1 MKDPSLQDLDL
12 LLSLMYEEYY
22 TAGYQKLTIPPINV
36 IAKENNTDQAV
47 DAQFEAYEFI
57 NHFAPPGPEAAE
69 SSSCNID
76 TSNMHAFYQ
85 RHHSE
90 VCMSAL
96 IVRTAEEINI
106 KKAMAGHPWIEAM
119 QEELHQFD
127 TLKVW
132 ELVDKLFGNIEE
144 GIEFEESFAPVA
156 RLEAEEVYVCQP
168 DGFVDPHHPEK
179 VYHLMKALYELK
191 QALRAWY
198 DEILT
203 FLISKGF
210 TKGLQIHQSPRGI
223 FINQAKY
230 ALEILKKHGMNKCDN
245 IGTPMATKPKLDAN
259 LSGTPV
265 DQTRY
270 RSMIGLLMYL
280 TFSRPDLVQAVCYWA
295 RYQARP
301 MEKHLK
307 VVKRIFWYLQGTI
320 NMGLWYLQDSGFELT
335 AFSNADHA
343 GLHLNVNGK
352 SRVRVVIRELCSSSL
367 DENTA

>member
-12 LLSLMYEEYY
+12 LFSLMYEEYY

-36 IAKENNTDQAV
+36 NAEENNTDQAV

-85 RHHSE
+85 RHRSDYHW
-90 VCMSAL
+90 
-96 IVRTAEEINI
+96 T
-106 KKAMAGHPWIEAM
+106 KDHPLEQFRRDPLKPIEAM

-132 ELVDKLFGNIEE
+132 ELVDKPFGKIEE

-156 RLEAEEVYVCQP
+156 RLEAVRIFVAYVAHKSFPIYQMVVKTNFLNGPLKEEVYVSQP
-168 DGFVDPHHPEK
+168 DGFVDPYHPEK
-179 VYHLMKALYELK
+179 DYRLRKALYELK

-198 DEILT
+198 DEIST

-210 TKGLQIHQSPRGI
+210 TKGTIDPTLLTIRYGKDILLVQIYVDDIIFRSTNAKFSKKFEKLMRSRFEMSLIWKMKFFLGLQIHQSPQGI

-270 RSMIGLLMYL
+270 
-280 TFSRPDLVQAVCYWA
+280 
-295 RYQARP
+295 
-301 MEKHLK
+301 
-307 VVKRIFWYLQGTI
+307 
-320 NMGLWYLQDSGFELT
+320 
-335 AFSNADHA
+335 
-343 GLHLNVNGK
+343 
-352 SRVRVVIRELCSSSL
+352 
-367 DENTA
+367 